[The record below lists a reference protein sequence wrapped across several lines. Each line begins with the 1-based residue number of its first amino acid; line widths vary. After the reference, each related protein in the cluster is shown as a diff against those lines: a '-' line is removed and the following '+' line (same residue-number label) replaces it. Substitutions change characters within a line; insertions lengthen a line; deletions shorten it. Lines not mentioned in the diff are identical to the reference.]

1 MLKSDLHERT
11 WFFDLEWVPDAAG
24 AKRVFDMPD
33 ETTELEGMHEIW
45 KRAGSTPE
53 NERPFVKY
61 LFSRVVSIAFLSRN
75 VVYTDG
81 EKRVDFRLHSLP
93 RLPLIP
99 QETDEAKIIEQFLYY
114 IGERCPQLVGFNS
127 IEADLQVLIQRAMIN
142 EVSAPEFCSR
152 PGKPWE
158 GRDYFAKNEN
168 EWHLDLIKRFSY
180 NAAMSPGLNEIARLC
195 GFPGKVD
202 VDGSQVVDLWLQGNL
217 AKIVEY
223 NQIDTLNTYLVW
235 MRFVHF
241 AGKLPEEE
249 YVREQDEFRGFLE
262 TEALKPGKEFVRK
275 FLDKWEI

>member
-1 MLKSDLHERT
+1 MLKNELHERT

-24 AKRVFDMPD
+24 AKRLFDMPD
-33 ETTELEGMHEIW
+33 ETTELEGMREIW
-45 KRAGSTPE
+45 RRAGSTSE

-75 VVYTDG
+75 VVYKDG
-81 EKRVDFRLHSLP
+81 EKRIDFALHSLP
-93 RLPLIP
+93 KLPLNAP
-99 QETDEAKIIEQFLYY
+99 ETEEAKIIERFLYY
-114 IGERCPQLVGFNS
+114 IGARCPQLVGFNS
-127 IEADLQVLIQRAMIN
+127 IEADLQVLIQRGMVN
-142 EVSAPEFCSR
+142 EISAPVFCSR

-180 NAAMSPGLNEIARLC
+180 NAAMLPKLNEIARLC
-195 GFPGKVD
+195 GFPGKID
-202 VDGSQVVDLWLQGNL
+202 VDGSQVVELWLQGDL

-235 MRFVHF
+235 LRFVYF
-241 AGKLPEEE
+241 AGRLPEEE
-249 YVREQDEFRGFLE
+249 YVTEQDEFRGFLE
-262 TEALKPGKEFVRK
+262 TESQKAGKEYIRK

>member
-1 MLKSDLHERT
+1 MLKNDLHEKT

-33 ETTELEGMHEIW
+33 ETTEIEGMQELW
-45 KRAGSTPE
+45 KRAGSTTE

-61 LFSRVVSIAFLSRN
+61 LFSRVISIAFLSRN
-75 VVYTDG
+75 VVYEDG
-81 EKRVDFRLHSLP
+81 EKRIDFRLHSLP
-93 RLPLIP
+93 RLPLDTV
-99 QETDEAKIIEQFLYY
+99 EMDEAKIIEQFLYY

-127 IEADLQVLIQRAMIN
+127 IEADLQVLIQRAMVNEIN
-142 EVSAPEFCSR
+142 APAFCSR

-158 GRDYFAKNEN
+158 GRDYFARYEN
-168 EWHLDLIKRFSY
+168 EWHIDLIKRFS
-180 NAAMSPGLNEIARLC
+180 NGAMTPRLNEIARLC

-202 VDGSQVVDLWLQGNL
+202 VDGSQVVELWLQGNL

-235 MRFVHF
+235 LRFVHF

-249 YVREQDEFRGFLE
+249 YVTEQDEFRGFLE
-262 TEALKPGKEFVRK
+262 TESQKTGKEHVRK